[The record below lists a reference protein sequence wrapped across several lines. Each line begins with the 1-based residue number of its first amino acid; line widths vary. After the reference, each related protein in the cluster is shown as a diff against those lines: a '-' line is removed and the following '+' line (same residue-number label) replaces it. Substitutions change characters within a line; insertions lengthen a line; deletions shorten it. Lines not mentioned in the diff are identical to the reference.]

1 MIRCYCFLVSYY
13 FFLVPSRNAFILL
26 ALVCSYI
33 PMLFIS
39 SSKSINSSPLFI
51 PVYTF
56 SIFTFSCMPI
66 KSNVAYLR
74 SLITRHTI
82 WHLSST
88 SSTSN
93 VNHLHHASHHTP
105 RRLVT
110 SCPSTIQP
118 STFTSKYD
126 PPPGNRGNYNPP
138 GPLIPA
144 PNHRSA
150 IVKTGCIPA
159 YAHHPAPLNITFF
172 STILAN

>member
-13 FFLVPSRNAFILL
+13 FFLVPSCNAFILL

-39 SSKSINSSPLFI
+39 SSKSININSSPLFI

-56 SIFTFSCMPI
+56 SILTFSCMPI

-82 WHLSST
+82 CHPSST
-88 SSTSN
+88 SSTSRSTTYTMRQLLSPEYSSCHAQRRYSPP
-93 VNHLHHASHHTP
+93 HL
-105 RRLVT
+105 
-110 SCPSTIQP
+110 Q
-118 STFTSKYD
+118 SKYD

-144 PNHRSA
+144 PNHRSC
-150 IVKTGCIPA
+150 IVGTVYTRKSMHNT
-159 YAHHPAPLNITFF
+159 PLF
-172 STILAN
+172 